1 MKEFSKEYIE
11 RLNTMIEQHDTEA
24 ISTELKDMHP
34 ADIAE
39 LVNDLHDDEA
49 LYVMRM
55 LDDET
60 AADVIVELDED
71 RRHDLLELIPNE
83 TIARQVEQRQSLPLE
98 ECQGEPEPQAKV
110 DTEKQVADRLALQEA
125 LELLSEK
132 DRNIVLLSLS
142 RIFSGRT

>member
-49 LYVMRM
+49 LY
-55 LDDET
+55 
-60 AADVIVELDED
+60 
-71 RRHDLLELIPNE
+71 
-83 TIARQVEQRQSLPLE
+83 
-98 ECQGEPEPQAKV
+98 
-110 DTEKQVADRLALQEA
+110 
-125 LELLSEK
+125 
-132 DRNIVLLSLS
+132 LSL
-142 RIFSGRT
+142 IHI

>member
-39 LVNDLHDDEA
+39 LVNDLHDEEA

-60 AADVIVELDED
+60 AVTTCSNSSPT
-71 RRHDLLELIPNE
+71 RP
-83 TIARQVEQRQSLPLE
+83 LP
-98 ECQGEPEPQAKV
+98 GKW
-110 DTEKQVADRLALQEA
+110 
-125 LELLSEK
+125 
-132 DRNIVLLSLS
+132 S
-142 RIFSGRT
+142 RWTPTTPWT